1 MLKKLIY
8 RSGKDGY
15 FIGLILSTLIF
26 PFLNLHWLS
35 FTTGLFAILR
45 LILTGNGSSIVF
57 FKRRPVFA
65 YPLMFIGVILFAVWM
80 RVFVFEIF
88 VVPSSSMENTIVPG
102 DKLIV
107 SKLAYG
113 PGLPR
118 SPFEIPWINLFFYL
132 APQTRRLSG
141 SPWWDYHRL
150 SGYSQYKNGDI
161 MIFKHPVTG
170 DIFIKR
176 CIALPGDTLQIRT
189 GKIFINSKTFEEK
202 TTAKT
207 MSLVSLGPNVLPQK
221 GATITLDSISFRLYK
236 SMINK
241 IEKNRKLTSKE
252 GKYFLGEKEI
262 TRYSFYDDYF
272 FMMGDNRNDSND
284 SRFWGPVPEENIVG
298 KAAFVLFSN
307 DHQGFNWSRLFK
319 PLK

>member
-1 MLKKLIY
+1 
-8 RSGKDGY
+8 
-15 FIGLILSTLIF
+15 
-26 PFLNLHWLS
+26 
-35 FTTGLFAILR
+35 
-45 LILTGNGSSIVF
+45 
-57 FKRRPVFA
+57 
-65 YPLMFIGVILFAVWM
+65 
-80 RVFVFEIF
+80 
-88 VVPSSSMENTIVPG
+88 
-102 DKLIV
+102 
-107 SKLAYG
+107 
-113 PGLPR
+113 
-118 SPFEIPWINLFFYL
+118 
-132 APQTRRLSG
+132 
-141 SPWWDYHRL
+141 
-150 SGYSQYKNGDI
+150 
-161 MIFKHPVTG
+161 
-170 DIFIKR
+170 
-176 CIALPGDTLQIRT
+176 
-189 GKIFINSKTFEEK
+189 
-202 TTAKT
+202 

-241 IEKNRKLTSKE
+241 IEKSRKLTSKE